1 MEARSY
7 RLLVDE
13 GKRWLGAVVRGR
25 EPLVGMPLGRFIAV
39 LTEAVRLHFFAFGA
53 GAALAGAAAVSSSAV
68 SWRVALAAFVA
79 GAGWGVGQLIN
90 DVLDRDTDAVNAP
103 GRPIADGRLP
113 VGPTLAVSLASG
125 LGLVAAMLAI
135 HPAAW
140 VLAPA
145 AVVLLVGYNAAK
157 GLPLVGNVAHGAIA
171 SVAGAMGV
179 LGALP
184 AEAGSL
190 SDALEAL
197 ASAWPMLGAILAIDA
212 WFLLSNYEKDRVGD
226 RAAGYRTLPLL
237 IGIRACALL
246 RALQAVALAASVVW
260 PGAVPTLPG
269 KVALSIAAAL
279 GLIST
284 LPPLLSGTEEAALR
298 GYRLAVPASFIAMLG
313 LAAPLLGTVGLVFA
327 TLASLAV
334 VELTFRRTLH
344 A

>member
-7 RLLVDE
+7 RVLVDE
-13 GKRWLGAVVRGR
+13 GRRWLGAVARGH
-25 EPLVGMPLGRFIAV
+25 EPLVGMPLGRFLGV

-53 GAALAGAAAVSSSAV
+53 GAALAGAAAVSSSPGPL
-68 SWRVALAAFVA
+68 RVALAAFVA

-103 GRPIADGRLP
+103 GRPVADGRLP
-113 VGPTLAVSLASG
+113 VGPTLAVALASG
-125 LGLVAAMLAI
+125 LGLLVAMLAI

-157 GLPLVGNVAHGAIA
+157 SLPLLGNVAHGAIA

-179 LGALP
+179 MGALP
-184 AEAGSL
+184 EEADSL
-190 SDALEAL
+190 ADALAGL
-197 ASAWPMLGAILAIDA
+197 ASAWRMLVAILAIDA

-237 IGIRACALL
+237 IGIRACALI
-246 RALQAVALAASVVW
+246 RALLAVALAASVFW

-269 KVALSIAAAL
+269 KVALLVAAAVGVL
-279 GLIST
+279 ST
-284 LPPLLSGTEEAALR
+284 LPPLVAGTEEAALR
-298 GYRLAVPASFIAMLG
+298 GYRLAVPASFIAMIG
-313 LAAPLLGTVGLVFA
+313 LAAPLLGALGLLIA

-334 VELTFRRTLH
+334 VELTLRRTRHL
-344 A
+344 